1 MRILAVLSLL
11 LAVMSPGSAPWAQG
25 VDQYG
30 TDVEIAVLTAP
41 TGTPLE
47 EIVTGRARVG
57 FTPVIRRGTSVR
69 GLPGQSTW
77 LRLRPK
83 LPEDGQK
90 RFLRID
96 RQAFDALRLY
106 RASPQVHLLAEV
118 DGQHRLEGEPR
129 WPDGYIFALP
139 EGVTSG
145 STLYLEA
152 QGLGY
157 LNLQPEWLTRDE
169 LSARESHS
177 GFYYRVLYGG
187 MLAVVLLAL
196 LRHWRGAPRV
206 FAIALAGFFCL
217 LASLLANGHF
227 QFRLDGVH
235 LGPGLPCAVLLMA
248 QGLLLWTTRQ
258 YAGQDRT
265 APHLGDV
272 LDWSGGGLALLGVAA
287 VFTPSAYIGQLQL
300 LTWIVL
306 VSVATLCLLAL
317 SLDPRRW
324 RWGPMLIWFG
334 MIPAV
339 LAVLLAM
346 RQWLPASFM
355 VRRGYELLQMLLLAS
370 FLLLPWLRE
379 WRRQRDARLRA
390 AAPELSVQEKIA
402 QAREQ
407 LMRSLQAGL
416 ENADKNDMEWIAYR
430 RLLEGLKPVLPQVA
444 SAVVAMNYH
453 NEDFMLAE
461 PKSAEERYGQLLT
474 QRGTLLKNLSK
485 LRSPQQVSLDFDGPE
500 GPLAPVQLAV
510 IPLPIEKPGWGAL
523 LVERKAGVNYSEE
536 ELHLCAE
543 FAALATTGAEEA
555 GETMAARR
563 AGEMDA
569 DTGVY
574 RREKLEALLQKAL
587 AVANHNHS
595 PMCVL
600 RIGVDDMQS
609 LPSASQAHGLRQ
621 LAQLLREEAG
631 YGDSLARF
639 ASDEFMLLAPTRNAE
654 DARTLAERMCGAVRS
669 SPEMRA
675 IGRGLTIS
683 IGIGAHKQGERMP
696 QFILTRSLQALAKAR
711 EYGGN
716 QVQAVA
722 AAE

>member
-1 MRILAVLSLL
+1 MRILAALMLL
-11 LAVMSPGSAPWAQG
+11 LAVMTPGSAARGQG
-25 VDQYG
+25 VDHYG
-30 TDVEIAVLTAP
+30 TDVELAVLTAP
-41 TGTPLE
+41 AGTPLE

-57 FTPVIRRGTSVR
+57 FTPVIRRGVSVR
-69 GLPGQSTW
+69 SQPGQSTW
-77 LRLRPK
+77 LRLRPE
-83 LPEDGQK
+83 LPDDGQK

-96 RQAFDALRLY
+96 RQPFDALRLY
-106 RASPQVHLLAEV
+106 RASPRVQLLAEV
-118 DGQHRLEGEPR
+118 DGQHRLDGEPR
-129 WPDGYIFALP
+129 WPDGYVFALP
-139 EGVTSG
+139 EGVTTG

-157 LNLQPEWLTRDE
+157 LNLQPEWLTREE
-169 LSARESHS
+169 LSARETHS
-177 GFYYRVLYGG
+177 GFYYRLLYGA
-187 MLAVVLLAL
+187 LLLVVLLAL

-217 LASLLANGHF
+217 LAALLANGHF

-265 APHLGDV
+265 APHLGSV
-272 LDWSGGGLALLGVAA
+272 LDWSGGVLALLGLAA
-287 VFTPSAYIGQLQL
+287 VFTPPAYVGQLQL
-300 LTWIVL
+300 LTWLLL
-306 VSVATLCLLAL
+306 VSVAALCLLAL

-324 RWGPMLIWFG
+324 RWGPILIWLA
-334 MIPAV
+334 MIPALV
-339 LAVLLAM
+339 AVLLAM

-390 AAPELSVQEKIA
+390 AAPELSVQEKIG

-407 LMRSLQAGL
+407 LLRSLQAGL
-416 ENADKNDMEWIAYR
+416 ENAAKDDMEWIAYR

-453 NEDFMLAE
+453 NDDFMLAE

-500 GPLAPVQLAV
+500 GPLPPVQLAV

-523 LVERKAGVNYSEE
+523 LVERKAGVNYTDE

-555 GETMAARR
+555 GETMAAKR
-563 AGEMDA
+563 ASEMDP
-569 DTGVY
+569 DTGVH
-574 RREKLEALLQKAL
+574 RREKLEALLQTAIP
-587 AVANHNHS
+587 VANHNHA
-595 PMCVL
+595 PLCVL

-609 LPSASQAHGLRQ
+609 LPSLSQTHGLRQ

-631 YGDSLARF
+631 YGDSLGRF
-639 ASDEFMLLAPTRNAE
+639 ASDEFMLLAPNRSVE
-654 DARTLAERMCGAVRS
+654 DARALAERMCASVRS

-683 IGIGAHKQGERMP
+683 IGIAPLKYGERMP
-696 QFILTRSLQALAKAR
+696 QFVLTRSVQALAKAR

-716 QVQAVA
+716 QVQAVVA
-722 AAE
+722 TD